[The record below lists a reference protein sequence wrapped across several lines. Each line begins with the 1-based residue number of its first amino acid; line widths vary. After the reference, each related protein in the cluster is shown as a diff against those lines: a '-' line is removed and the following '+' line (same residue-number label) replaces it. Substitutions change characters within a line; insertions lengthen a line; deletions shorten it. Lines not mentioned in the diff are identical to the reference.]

1 MIGSTFLSDLFVA
14 IALIDFLI
22 DFLVKLEKLVLKVSL
37 LFLVKVV
44 KLVT

>member
-1 MIGSTFLSDLFVA
+1 LSDLFVA